1 MTLILW
7 LLAERAALMDGR
19 AIHPVLGAR
28 NGAKCKGNSMS
39 KADSIPSLSALD
51 SLTLRL
57 SYLSFLWVPLAL

>member
-1 MTLILW
+1 
-7 LLAERAALMDGR
+7 MDGR

-28 NGAKCKGNSMS
+28 NGAKCKGNSMN